1 MSDST
6 ILDPLAIE
14 NLRALGDEMDDDTF
28 LKEVIDI
35 YLNDTPNRLA
45 EIDACLLSGDIT
57 TLNRAAH
64 SIKGASANLGAK
76 KVIEVA
82 RRIEEKSKTSI
93 DDLASEIAELKANF
107 DEVKAALSAL

>member
-1 MSDST
+1 MSDSE
-6 ILDPLAIE
+6 ILDSEAIE

-35 YLNDTPNRLA
+35 YLSDTPNRLA
-45 EIDACLLSGDIT
+45 EIDACLASGDAA

-64 SIKGASANLGAK
+64 SIKGSSANLGAT

-82 RRIEEKSKTSI
+82 RRIEEKSKDSL
-93 DDLASEIAELKANF
+93 DDLTGDIAELKATF
-107 DEVKAALSAL
+107 EEVKGALASI